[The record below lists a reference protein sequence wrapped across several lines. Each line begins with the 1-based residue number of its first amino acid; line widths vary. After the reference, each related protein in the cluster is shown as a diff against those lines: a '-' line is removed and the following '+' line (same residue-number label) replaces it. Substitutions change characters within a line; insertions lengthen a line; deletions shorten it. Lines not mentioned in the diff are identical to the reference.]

1 VDRNIERPVDFRY
14 EYQTCSTACRE
25 ISKEFQPVSVP
36 VDLGTAYVCHAAIKD
51 ANEVVR
57 KALTH
62 SMNLRGIYT
71 AVVSKYASLHGN
83 KAVIYRR
90 SLVLGRRGTQL
101 EDLAEVGCMQKTGA
115 MNSQH

>member
-1 VDRNIERPVDFRY
+1 MDRNVERPVDFRY

-36 VDLGTAYVCHAAIKD
+36 VDLCTAYVCHAAIKD
-51 ANEVVR
+51 AKEVKDANEVVR
-57 KALTH
+57 RALTH
-62 SMNLRGIYT
+62 SMNLRGMYT

-90 SLVLGRRGTQL
+90 SLVLG
-101 EDLAEVGCMQKTGA
+101 
-115 MNSQH
+115 

>member
-1 VDRNIERPVDFRY
+1 MDRNVERPVDFRY

-36 VDLGTAYVCHAAIKD
+36 VDLCTAYVCHAAIKD

-57 KALTH
+57 NALTH
-62 SMNLRGIYT
+62 LRGMYA

-83 KAVIYRR
+83 KAVIYR
-90 SLVLGRRGTQL
+90 
-101 EDLAEVGCMQKTGA
+101 
-115 MNSQH
+115 